1 MKLKELLEIL
11 PDEADVTF
19 EIVEETYPTGIL
31 AKDILATYPRAAEY
45 EVTLLDSGISTYEG
59 KDIPTL
65 CIEVSNG
72 N

>member
-1 MKLKELLEIL
+1 MKLKELLKIL
-11 PDEADVTF
+11 PNEANVTF

-45 EVTLLDSGISTYEG
+45 EVTLLDAGISTYEG
-59 KDIPTL
+59 KDIPTQ